1 MSEFT
6 LVHYRG
12 FNIKSED
19 QLRVYLENTPVTE
32 VPSVDVAKRCI
43 DFYHDAASAN
53 FKVTRERE
61 AARKQKEAD
70 NAGPE
75 PDLRSANGRPSIEW
89 IKWYRATTGCG
100 LKEAFVE
107 ATNRVEGRTHE

>member
-1 MSEFT
+1 MTEYT

-12 FNIKSED
+12 FNIKAED
-19 QLRVYLENTPVTE
+19 QLRVYLENTPVAE
-32 VPSVDVAKRCI
+32 VPSVEVAKLCI
-43 DFYHDAASAN
+43 DFHHEAASAN
-53 FKVTRERE
+53 FKLHRERE
-61 AARKQKEAD
+61 AARRREEAE

-75 PDLRSANGRPSIEW
+75 PALRAANGRPNVDW